1 MRRLDEMIQAPC
13 RVVLKLDV
21 EGHELEALK
30 GCGRL
35 FEAECIKAVLLDS
48 DEHPPELY
56 ELLKAK
62 GFGFFDARSLAPQHH
77 WNSSVLALHES
88 FVNRDEGSPLV

>member
-30 GCGRL
+30 GSARL
-35 FEAECIKAVLLDS
+35 FEAGCVKAVLLDS
-48 DEHPPELY
+48 DEHPAELY
-56 ELLKAK
+56 EFLKAN

-77 WNSSVLALHES
+77 WNGAVLALHES
-88 FVNRDEGSPLV
+88 FVERNEGQHLA